1 MLRVFI
7 VDANYNKREIFQ
19 EVEETSYVNDEIVHV
34 DEEGKETKEQ
44 VSVPVTTLVRKKVAN
59 PNYTPKWICVNA
71 ASDVEAAQWIAQDA
85 KEIPAEEIEQ
95 IFGDKAAQASPLT
108 VKVSADG
115 QQIESFTPL
124 PEYQPTN
131 EELEADARAK
141 RDALLAE
148 TDFLLMPDYPINAE
162 TLEAVKTYR
171 QALRDLPEQ
180 EEFPSVIEWPEKP
193 EAIK

>member
-7 VDANYNKREIFQ
+7 VDANYNKRETFQ
-19 EVEETSYVNDEIVHV
+19 EVEETSYETETIVRV
-34 DEEGKETKEQ
+34 DEEWKETKEQ
-44 VSVPVTTLVRKKVAN
+44 VSIPVTNLVRKKVAN
-59 PNYTPKWICVNA
+59 PDYMPKWICVNA
-71 ASDVEAAQWIAQDA
+71 ASDEEAAQWIAQEA

-124 PEYQPTN
+124 PGYQPTN

-162 TLEAVKTYR
+162 TLQAVKAYR
-171 QALRDLPEQ
+171 QALRDLPQQ
-180 EEFPSVIEWPEKP
+180 EEFPLDLMWPKKP
-193 EAIK
+193 EL